1 MGTASSTSIF
11 WNGLTD
17 TYLARANGIGS
28 FSSSSIVGDVV
39 ISSDKNII
47 IKSGVQSVTP
57 SIYVK
62 QTDGNVGIAKNNP
75 SYTLDVGGNIN
86 CSAILVNGSSIPTYN
101 DTALTALVNTNDLN
115 VSNYVRTTS
124 NILLA
129 DFVARDGVLN
139 NAITANAYSDFK
151 VLTFLGDITTKTI
164 GGILQ
169 VGVSSGG
176 GIIKLGGTADDIGF
190 DLATIQNRDY
200 ASGKSEIVIFKG
212 NDIEGTSGADRIR
225 LRAGAIAFDTYSTT
239 STSAITQ
246 SIRMYIDGAGNVG
259 IGTTTPDN
267 LLTIRTTTS
276 TAILRIV
283 SSSATGNAFIR
294 FMKSDGNS
302 LGYDIGYEGAT
313 TNNLQFI
320 AYNNTT
326 TGRIDMQIARSTGNV
341 GIGTAPSGVFK
352 LNVNGGINATS
363 LSINNNAIIQSRWS
377 ISGTRIYYNTG
388 NVTIGTTT
396 DSSDDGNV
404 NIVTPDST
412 LYVRGSATAGGQTNI
427 TFRGGLEGNSNG
439 KVRIWLLNDAGHS
452 SYIQSEHTGN
462 GNTHLTFGTANGN
475 ALPTEKMKISYDG
488 RIDINNS
495 LVMTGT
501 SPTIYLKDTDNRS
514 GMIHMNASIMY
525 FLNGSGIASET
536 WAQQNGQNW
545 ALQLNMDNNRATFGG
560 IVVTPAIY
568 TSTFYDF
575 SGTYAKMV
583 LGSGYTEFYGTS
595 ATSTNNFIYAGNG
608 YAYFTSA
615 STYFADLVCKF
626 NGSTWTTSWIGA
638 SSSIKIKQDIE
649 ELDDAECLNKL
660 LQLRPVKYRYIDI
673 TKNFDATKKVYGF
686 IAEEVIDVFPEA
698 VNNKN
703 SELIPNIYLMASAE
717 GDVLSIAKEL
727 ELNIEYT
734 CYLSDK
740 TEKIIILED
749 LGDGKYKINQSYG
762 TKTDIFVY
770 GKIDQSFCILK
781 KEYFHAV
788 TISAVQE
795 HHKIIMEQKQKITTL
810 EERLAK
816 LEAVVMGMLS

>member
-1 MGTASSTSIF
+1 M
-11 WNGLTD
+11 TD
-17 TYLARANGIGS
+17 TYLARANAIGS

-86 CSAILVNGSSIPTYN
+86 CSAILVNGSSIPIYD
-101 DTALTALVNTNDLN
+101 DTALTALVNTKDAN
-115 VSNYVRTTS
+115 VSNYVWTTS

-129 DFVARDGVLN
+129 DYIARDVVLN
-139 NAITANAYSDFK
+139 TAITANAYSDFK

-276 TAILRIV
+276 TARLRLV
-283 SSSATGNAFIR
+283 SSSGTGNAFIR
-294 FMKSDGNS
+294 FMKGDANTA
-302 LGYDIGYEGAT
+302 GYDIGYEGAT

-320 AYNNTT
+320 AYNNSA
-326 TGRIDMQIARSTGNV
+326 TGRIDMQISRGNGNV
-341 GIGTAPSGVFK
+341 GIGTAPSATYK
-352 LNVNGGINATS
+352 LDVGGSINGTS
-363 LSINNNAIIQSRWS
+363 LLINGTAVNQSQWTT
-377 ISGTRIYYNTG
+377 SGTRIYYNTG

-412 LYVRGSATAGGQTNI
+412 LYVRGSATASGQTNI

-501 SPTIYLKDTDNRS
+501 SPTIYLK
-514 GMIHMNASIMY
+514 Y
-525 FLNGSGIASET
+525 L
-536 WAQQNGQNW
+536 
-545 ALQLNMDNNRATFGG
+545 
-560 IVVTPAIY
+560 
-568 TSTFYDF
+568 
-575 SGTYAKMV
+575 
-583 LGSGYTEFYGTS
+583 
-595 ATSTNNFIYAGNG
+595 
-608 YAYFTSA
+608 
-615 STYFADLVCKF
+615 
-626 NGSTWTTSWIGA
+626 
-638 SSSIKIKQDIE
+638 
-649 ELDDAECLNKL
+649 
-660 LQLRPVKYRYIDI
+660 
-673 TKNFDATKKVYGF
+673 GF
-686 IAEEVIDVFPEA
+686 IA
-698 VNNKN
+698 
-703 SELIPNIYLMASAE
+703 NI
-717 GDVLSIAKEL
+717 
-727 ELNIEYT
+727 
-734 CYLSDK
+734 SDK
-740 TEKIIILED
+740 P
-749 LGDGKYKINQSYG
+749 
-762 TKTDIFVY
+762 
-770 GKIDQSFCILK
+770 
-781 KEYFHAV
+781 
-788 TISAVQE
+788 
-795 HHKIIMEQKQKITTL
+795 
-810 EERLAK
+810 
-816 LEAVVMGMLS
+816 LS

>member
-1 MGTASSTSIF
+1 M
-11 WNGLTD
+11 
-17 TYLARANGIGS
+17 
-28 FSSSSIVGDVV
+28 
-39 ISSDKNII
+39 
-47 IKSGVQSVTP
+47 
-57 SIYVK
+57 
-62 QTDGNVGIAKNNP
+62 
-75 SYTLDVGGNIN
+75 
-86 CSAILVNGSSIPTYN
+86 
-101 DTALTALVNTNDLN
+101 
-115 VSNYVRTTS
+115 
-124 NILLA
+124 
-129 DFVARDGVLN
+129 
-139 NAITANAYSDFK
+139 K

-225 LRAGAIAFDTYSTT
+225 LRAGAIAFDTYLTA

-276 TAILRIV
+276 IARLRLV
-283 SSSATGNAFIR
+283 SSSGTGNAFIR
-294 FMKSDGNS
+294 FMKGDANTA
-302 LGYDIGYEGAT
+302 GYDIGYEGAT

-320 AYNNTT
+320 AYNNSA
-326 TGRIDMQIARSTGNV
+326 TGRIDMQISRGNGNV
-341 GIGTAPSGVFK
+341 GIGTAPSATYK
-352 LNVNGGINATS
+352 LDVNGSINATS
-363 LSINNNAIIQSRWS
+363 LLINGTAVNQSQW
-377 ISGTRIYYNTG
+377 ITSGTRIYYNTG

-412 LYVRGSATAGGQTNI
+412 LYVRGSATASGQTNI

-475 ALPTEKMKISYDG
+475 FLPTEKMKISNDG

-514 GMIHMNASIMY
+514 GMIHMNSSVMY
-525 FLNGSGIASET
+525 FLNGAGNGSET
-536 WAQQNGQNW
+536 WTQQQGQDW
-545 ALQLNMDNNRATFGG
+545 PLQLNMNNNRATFGG
-560 IVVTPAIY
+560 VVTTPAIS

-575 SGTYAKMV
+575 SGTYLKMV

-608 YAYFTSA
+608 YAYFSSA
-615 STYFADLVCKF
+615 STNFADLVAKF

-686 IAEEVIDVFPEA
+686 LAEEVIDVFPEA

-703 SELIPNIYLMASAE
+703 SELIPNIYLMGSVE
-717 GDVLSIAKEL
+717 GDILTISKEL

-740 TEKIIILED
+740 TEKIIALED
-749 LGDGKYKINQSYG
+749 LGDGKYKINKTYE

-770 GKIDQSFCILK
+770 GKIDNAFHILK
-781 KEYFHAV
+781 KEYMHAV

-795 HHKIIMEQKQKITTL
+795 LHRTITRQQDKINDL
-810 EERLAK
+810 ETRLAR
-816 LEAVVMGMLS
+816 LEAYMLGNI